1 MCKLLCSPPL
11 LYLHL
16 THNLDTIST
25 FHRCRV
31 CHFSSP
37 RVNLIQLYLCYSCN
51 SKQLARGVLHCR
63 VKTHWFL
70 KFFFGTLSWAFPS
83 WLQETGCDEE
93 GQLWLWSL
101 ILAYSRL
108 CIDNSL
114 TNVHFLSCTDNP
126 PFGNMNRRI
135 IIFLFSRKMFTDVKI
150 ECRFLAVKAI
160 SIDRMQVGKQIFLVG
175 V

>member
-1 MCKLLCSPPL
+1 MCKLHLCFTLP
-11 LYLHL
+11 YL

-25 FHRCRV
+25 FHRCHV

-51 SKQLARGVLHCR
+51 SKQLARGVLDCR

-83 WLQETGCDEE
+83 WLQGGLE
-93 GQLWLWSL
+93 GQVWLWSL

-150 ECRFLAVKAI
+150 ECRLLAVKAI
-160 SIDRMQVGKQIFLVG
+160 SIDRMQICKQIFLVG

>member
-1 MCKLLCSPPL
+1 MCKLHLCFTLP
-11 LYLHL
+11 HL